1 MNKYNIKLEVLA
13 EIEAFDEDDA
23 KDYVSDIFG
32 LDQEVK
38 SIKVVSVK
46 EK

>member
-1 MNKYNIKLEVLA
+1 MKKYEVKLEVMA

-23 KDYVSDIFG
+23 KDYISDIFG
-32 LDQEVK
+32 VDDE
-38 SIKVVSVK
+38 IKFIKILNIK